1 MRWLLG
7 GAMALLLLRPG
18 TAMDAVRES
27 CRLFVFSV
35 LPGLLPYLTLS
46 AMLVS
51 RCGTGTPEWL
61 ITLVAWGGGS
71 PTGARLLSIV
81 PGMSHRQR
89 VRLAVS
95 GATMSPMFLVGTCGA
110 WLGSPAAGWVLLGSA
125 VAGGAIAG
133 ALAGWC
139 TRERPETAA
148 VTATPVR
155 LTFGVAVEQAAR
167 TLLLVCG
174 TMAML
179 RVFAELAAE
188 IARGPLALHGA
199 LTLPVTALLEVTAGV
214 QRIAELPLPLALR
227 TALVAGATG
236 FGGLAGVMQNRTL
249 YPEGFLPLGR
259 QLLWQAVH
267 GALSFLLALGG
278 MLLGAVS

>member
-7 GAMALLLLRPG
+7 GAMALLLLRSG

-27 CRLFVFSV
+27 CRLFAVSV

-51 RCGTGTPEWL
+51 RCGTGAPGWL
-61 ITLVAWGGGS
+61 VTLVAWGGGS
-71 PTGARLLSIV
+71 PTGARLLSLV

-125 VAGGAIAG
+125 VAGGAAAG

-139 TRERPETAA
+139 TRERPQTAA
-148 VTATPVR
+148 TTARPVP
-155 LTFGVAVEQAAR
+155 LSFGAAVEQSAR

-179 RVFAELAAE
+179 RVFAELVSALLH
-188 IARGPLALHGA
+188 GPLALTA
-199 LTLPVTALLEVTAGV
+199 TALLEVTAGV

-249 YPEGFLPLGR
+249 YPPGFLPLGR

-267 GALSFLLALGG
+267 AAVAFLLALGG
-278 MLLGAVS
+278 MLLWETVS

>member
-7 GAMALLLLRPG
+7 GAMALLLLRSG
-18 TAMDAVRES
+18 TAMEAVRDS
-27 CRLFVFSV
+27 CRLFVTSV
-35 LPGLLPYLTLS
+35 LPGLLPYMTLS
-46 AMLVS
+46 MMLLS
-51 RCGTGTPEWL
+51 RCGTDAPGWL
-61 ITLVAWGGGS
+61 MALVAWGGGS
-71 PTGARLLSIV
+71 PTGARLLTLV

-95 GATMSPMFLVGTCGA
+95 GATMSPMFLAGTCGA
-110 WLGSPAAGWVLLGSA
+110 WLGPPAAGWVLLGSA
-125 VAGGAIAG
+125 VAGGAVAG
-133 ALAGWC
+133 ALAGAC
-139 TRERPETAA
+139 TRAQPEPGAA
-148 VTATPVR
+148 AARSAP
-155 LTFGVAVEQAAR
+155 LTFGAAVEQAAR

-188 IARGPLALHGA
+188 AAGGPLSLP
-199 LTLPVTALLEVTAGV
+199 LTTLMEVTAGV
-214 QRIAELPLPLALR
+214 RRIAELPLPLAWR

-249 YPEGFLPLGR
+249 YPPGFLPLGR

-267 GALSFLLALGG
+267 GAVSFLLALGG
-278 MLLGAVS
+278 MLLWEAVS